1 MRLAKLKRV
10 RQNQKLFHLV
20 KSEQRKREFQEA
32 LRKILHVCQDRNSS
46 NKKVWNEVLH
56 FLDNRR
62 FRVSNHTPPKDS
74 LKR

>member
-20 KSEQRKREFQEA
+20 KSEQRKRDLQEA

-46 NKKVWNEVLH
+46 NKKVWN
-56 FLDNRR
+56 
-62 FRVSNHTPPKDS
+62 
-74 LKR
+74 